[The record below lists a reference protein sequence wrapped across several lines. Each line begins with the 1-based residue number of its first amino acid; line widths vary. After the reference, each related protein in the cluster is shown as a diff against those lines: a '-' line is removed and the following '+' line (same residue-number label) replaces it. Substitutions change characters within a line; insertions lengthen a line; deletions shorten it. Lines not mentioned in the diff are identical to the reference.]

1 MPAGFRHRYLVAL
14 GSNMRVA
21 GIGNPRAVLA
31 RAVKALDEAGL
42 EIISVSRIIS
52 SDPVGPSHRRYANG
66 ALVVETRLAPEDML
80 ALLHSVEMQF
90 GRNRRGLAWRARP
103 LDLDIVL
110 WSGGCWH
117 SPTLTIPHR
126 HFRER
131 GFVLRPAAQIAPDWR
146 DPLAGLSLRQLAS
159 RLRAS

>member
-1 MPAGFRHRYLVAL
+1 MADGFRHRYLVAL

-31 RAVKALDEAGL
+31 RAVRALAEAGL
-42 EIISVSRIIS
+42 EINAVSRVVS
-52 SDPVGPSHRRYANG
+52 SAPIGPSLRHYANG
-66 ALVVETRLAPEDML
+66 ALIAETGLAPDEML
-80 ALLHSVEMQF
+80 VLLQSVEARF

-117 SPTLTIPHR
+117 SPTLTVPHR

-146 DPLAGLSLRQLAS
+146 DPVTGLSLRQLAF
-159 RLRAS
+159 RAA